1 MSVRSWVRQL
11 SDAGSQRVSA
21 ARAGL
26 AHART
31 VTVRRR
37 SQRHATPTTF
47 MAASN
52 SEPNARAVARA
63 GVERGCRSW
72 GLGAVR
78 VVIEVGLR
86 TILSC
91 ESATAA
97 PACPRRLC
105 RQSVRRGQN
114 YTTHELAT
122 TGDTVDKRKTFSFDE
137 FLLVL
142 VSAVG

>member
-31 VTVRRR
+31 VTVRR

-47 MAASN
+47 MSASS

-72 GLGAVR
+72 GLAAVR

-97 PACPRRLC
+97 PARPRRLC
-105 RQSVRRGQN
+105 RESVRRGQN